1 MPEEQENP
9 AAEQP
14 AATEEAP
21 PSAEQ
26 PAGTPGAAAPG
37 DRRGPR
43 GRGRYIPKRRVC
55 QFCAD
60 KVEDINYKDTGRLRR
75 FISERGKI
83 EPRRKS
89 STCARHQRKL
99 AEAMKRAR
107 HLALLPYTN
116 EHVRVTGFFPPR
128 G

>member
-1 MPEEQENP
+1 MPDEQENS

-14 AATEEAP
+14 VATEET
-21 PSAEQ
+21 PSAEAA
-26 PAGTPGAAAPG
+26 AGAPGPAAPG

>member
-1 MPEEQENP
+1 MADEQENAVAEP
-9 AAEQP
+9 AAPDTAP
-14 AATEEAP
+14 AA
-21 PSAEQ
+21 
-26 PAGTPGAAAPG
+26 PAGAPGAAPA

-60 KVEDINYKDTGRLRR
+60 KVEDINYKDVARIRR

>member
-1 MPEEQENP
+1 MTDDQENS

-14 AATEEAP
+14 AATETTPPAEVAGEA
-21 PSAEQ
+21 
-26 PAGTPGAAAPG
+26 GAAAPAAG

-43 GRGRYIPKRRVC
+43 GRGRYVPKRRVC

-60 KVEDINYKDTGRLRR
+60 KVEDINYKDTARLRR

>member
-1 MPEEQENP
+1 MADEQENAVAEP
-9 AAEQP
+9 AAP
-14 AATEEAP
+14 DTAP
-21 PSAEQ
+21 RA
-26 PAGTPGAAAPG
+26 PAGAPGAAPA

-60 KVEDINYKDTGRLRR
+60 KVEDINYKDTARLRR
-75 FISERGKI
+75 FVSERGKI